1 MLYISFLDY
10 FTTEKIKTY
19 TYTMETNETLSRNI
33 KKLREKFAYTQS
45 FVAEYLGISAAA
57 VNQYEND
64 ARSIP
69 ENVVGKLA
77 LLFNVEEFDL
87 YEEDPEKQNVLTSF
101 AFRADE
107 IIAED
112 LQTITQFKK
121 IISNYIN
128 MSSALANG

>member
-1 MLYISFLDY
+1 M
-10 FTTEKIKTY
+10 K
-19 TYTMETNETLSRNI
+19 TNEILSRNI

-45 FVAEYLGISAAA
+45 FVADYLGITAAA
-57 VNQYEND
+57 INQYEND

-69 ENVVGKLA
+69 ENVVEKLS
-77 LLFNVEEFDL
+77 LLYNVEEFDL
-87 YEEDPEKQNVLTSF
+87 DEEDPEKQNVLTSF

-112 LQTITQFKK
+112 METISRFKK
-121 IISNYIN
+121 IITNYIN